1 MNCCWENNF
10 AELLVKVSEKLQA
23 SSLSAVKISKNE
35 QFVNSQ
41 EVMLDIPVGVC
52 DQFGYKYVCLLC
64 MEETVNETSSS
75 DVPRHNA
82 FEVMTINRKITLPPR
97 IGLPLL

>member
-1 MNCCWENNF
+1 M
-10 AELLVKVSEKLQA
+10 KVSEKLQA
-23 SSLSAVKISKNE
+23 SSLSTVKISKNE

-52 DQFGYKYVCLLC
+52 DQFSYKYVCYMLC

-75 DVPRHNA
+75 A
-82 FEVMTINRKITLPPR
+82 
-97 IGLPLL
+97 